1 MQASTETSPAPRR
14 SYRLLWLVLVV
25 CLAPAVASYFMYYLT
40 PPSGRTNYGELVEPQ
55 RAMPALNLKHLDGQ
69 AFDPARLR
77 GKWVM
82 VQVDSGDCDAA
93 CVAKLYAMRQVRT
106 TTGKDRDRIERVWLI
121 ADAAPLSTVL
131 MREYDGT
138 RRLRAQ
144 PGELEGF
151 LALPAEDHARMSEH
165 IWLIDP
171 LGNLMLRWP
180 RDADPNRMKKDL
192 GKLLK
197 ASRVG

>member
-14 SYRLLWLVLVV
+14 SYRLLWLVLAV
-25 CLAPAVASYFMYYLT
+25 CLAPAVASYFMYYLS
-40 PPSGRTNYGELVEPQ
+40 PPSGRTNYGDLVEPQ
-55 RAMPALNLKHLDGQ
+55 RALPALNLKHLDGQ

-93 CVAKLYAMRQVRT
+93 CAAKLYAMRQVRT

-121 ADAAPLSTVL
+121 TDSAPLSTVL

-138 RRLRAQ
+138 RFLRAQ
-144 PGELEGF
+144 TAELEAF
-151 LALPAEDHARMSEH
+151 LALPAEPNARLADP